1 MAKITETLRKLSSG
15 KVEEEI
21 ITGLR
26 VNLKGTAVGIG
37 LSTLGG
43 AAGMTMGSEMMSD
56 GLQQAKNAGIPFAQ
70 QMALGLTENNIYTW
84 KRSAF
89 SGKPKELIGKIPL
102 SDIKDVQFGKGK
114 LGDILKLIFAE
125 DKMLELESVKIDNGE
140 EFYNKLKEMI

>member
-1 MAKITETLRKLSSG
+1 MTKITETLRKLSSE

-43 AAGMTMGSEMMSD
+43 AAGMTMGSEIMSD
-56 GLQQAKNAGIPFAQ
+56 GQQQAKNVGIPFAQ
-70 QMALGLTENNIYTW
+70 QMAIGLTERNIYLW

-102 SDIKDVQFGKGK
+102 SDIKDVHFGKGK
-114 LGDILKLIFAE
+114 LGDTLKFIFAE
-125 DKMLELESVKIDNGE
+125 NKILELESVKIDNGE
-140 EFYNKLKEMI
+140 EFYKKLKELI